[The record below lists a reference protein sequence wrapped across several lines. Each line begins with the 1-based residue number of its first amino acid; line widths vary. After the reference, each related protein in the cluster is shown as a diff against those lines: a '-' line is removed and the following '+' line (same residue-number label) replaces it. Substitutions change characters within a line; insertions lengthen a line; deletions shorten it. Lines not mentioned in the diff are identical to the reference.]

1 MQGQGGAAGPAL
13 QKQKSPKRE
22 ALDSRSRMVH
32 NFGVFSGDDCDFHQV
47 KTSAYRTR
55 SVERVLAVLNAFIDA
70 GPNLTLMQVCEA
82 TGLTPSTTY
91 RLMANLVARGYLEPG
106 REGNAYRLGLTVIRL
121 AGVALGQ
128 LDVRVKATPLMD
140 ELRNRTR
147 ETVHLAALDGR
158 HIIYL
163 EKLEGLHAIGLM
175 SSRVGRTAPAH
186 CTALGRVLLAFN
198 PEAAE
203 EILDGPLEAPTA
215 RTVVNPKALHAL
227 LAQVSDQGYALDLG
241 EHEPEVRCVAA
252 PIRNHSGVVIAAMSV
267 SGPAQRIEPMLTE
280 GLVNEV
286 VRVARA
292 ISALLG
298 YLVSDVAREAEETRT
313 V

>member
-1 MQGQGGAAGPAL
+1 
-13 QKQKSPKRE
+13 
-22 ALDSRSRMVH
+22 MVH
-32 NFGVFSGDDCDFHQV
+32 KFRVFSGDDDDFHQM

-55 SVERVLAVLNAFIDA
+55 SVERVLAVLNVFIDA
-70 GPNLTLMQVCEA
+70 GPSLTLMQICDA
-82 TGLTPSTTY
+82 TGLTPSTAY
-91 RLMANLVARGYLEPG
+91 RLMANLVARGYLEPD

-128 LDVRVKATPLMD
+128 LDVRVKSAPLMD

-175 SSRVGRTAPAH
+175 SSRVGRTALAH

-198 PEAAE
+198 PEKAE
-203 EILDGPLEAPTA
+203 AILEGPLEAPTA
-215 RTVVNPKALHAL
+215 RTVVDRKALRAL
-227 LAQVSDQGYALDLG
+227 LARVREQDYALDLG
-241 EHEPEVRCVAA
+241 EHEPEVRCVAV
-252 PIRNHSGVVIAAMSV
+252 PVRNHSGAVIAAMSV
-267 SGPAQRIEPMLTE
+267 SGPAQRMEPMLSE
-280 GLVNEV
+280 GLVAEV
-286 VRVARA
+286 VRVGRA
-292 ISALLG
+292 VSGVLG
-298 YLVSDVAREAEETRT
+298 YLRPDTASEVHRSRGRSRT

>member
-1 MQGQGGAAGPAL
+1 M
-13 QKQKSPKRE
+13 E
-22 ALDSRSRMVH
+22 
-32 NFGVFSGDDCDFHQV
+32 FSGDDCDFHQV

-55 SVERVLAVLNAFIDA
+55 SVERVLAILNAFIDA
-70 GPNLTLMQVCEA
+70 GPDLTLMQVCEV
-82 TGLTPSTTY
+82 TGLTPSTAY

-106 REGNAYRLGLTVIRL
+106 REGNAYKLGLTVIRL

-128 LDVRVKATPLMD
+128 LDVRVKAAPLMD

-198 PEAAE
+198 PDAAE
-203 EILDGPLEAPTA
+203 AILGGPLEAPTA
-215 RTVVNPKALHAL
+215 RTVVDPKALRAL
-227 LAQVSDQGYALDLG
+227 LAQVNEKGYALDLG
-241 EHEPEVRCVAA
+241 EYESEVRCVAA
-252 PIRNHSGVVIAAMSV
+252 PIRNHSGAVVAAMSV

-280 GLVNEV
+280 GLVPEV

-292 ISALLG
+292 ISRLLG
-298 YLVSDVAREAEETRT
+298 NPASDTARGVVKTRT

>member
-1 MQGQGGAAGPAL
+1 ML
-13 QKQKSPKRE
+13 HKFR
-22 ALDSRSRMVH
+22 
-32 NFGVFSGDDCDFHQV
+32 VFPVDDCDFHEV

-55 SVERVLAVLNAFIDA
+55 SVERVLAVLDVFIDA
-70 GPNLTLMQVCEA
+70 GPSLTLMQVCGA
-82 TGLTPSTTY
+82 TGLTPSTAY
-91 RLMANLVARGYLEPG
+91 RLMANLVARGYLEPD

-128 LDVRVKATPLMD
+128 LDVRVKAAPLMD
-140 ELRNRTR
+140 ELRNQTR

-163 EKLEGLHAIGLM
+163 EKLEGLHAIVLM
-175 SSRVGRTAPAH
+175 SARVGRTALAH

-198 PEAAE
+198 PDKAEA
-203 EILDGPLEAPTA
+203 ILEGPPLEAPTA
-215 RTVVNPKALHAL
+215 RTVVDPKALRAL
-227 LAQVSDQGYALDLG
+227 LAQVNEQGYALDLG
-241 EHEPEVRCVAA
+241 EHELDVRCVAV
-252 PIRNHSGVVIAAMSV
+252 PVRNHSGAVIAAMSV

-280 GLVNEV
+280 GLVTEV
-286 VRVARA
+286 VHVARA

-298 YLVSDVAREAEETRT
+298 YLGSAMARKIVETRT

>member
-1 MQGQGGAAGPAL
+1 
-13 QKQKSPKRE
+13 
-22 ALDSRSRMVH
+22 MVH
-32 NFGVFSGDDCDFHQV
+32 NFIAFSVDDCDFHLM

-55 SVERVLAVLNAFIDA
+55 SVERVLAVLDAFIDA

-82 TGLTPSTTY
+82 TGLTPSTAY

-106 REGNAYRLGLTVIRL
+106 REGNAYRLGLTVVRL

-128 LDVRVKATPLMD
+128 LDVRVKAAPMMD

-198 PEAAE
+198 PDAAE
-203 EILDGPLEAPTA
+203 AILDGPLEAPTA
-215 RTVVNPKALHAL
+215 RTVVDPKALRAL
-227 LAQVSDQGYALDLG
+227 FAQVNEEGYALDLG
-241 EHEPEVRCVAA
+241 EFEPEVRCVAA
-252 PIRNHSGVVIAAMSV
+252 PIRNHSGAVIAAMSV

-280 GLVNEV
+280 GLVPEV

-292 ISALLG
+292 ISRVLG
-298 YLVSDVAREAEETRT
+298 NPGADTAREVVKTRK

>member
-1 MQGQGGAAGPAL
+1 
-13 QKQKSPKRE
+13 
-22 ALDSRSRMVH
+22 MVH
-32 NFGVFSGDDCDFHQV
+32 KSMVFSDDDCDFHQM
-47 KTSAYRTR
+47 KTSTYRTR
-55 SVERVLAVLNAFIDA
+55 SVERVLAVLNAFIDV
-70 GPNLTLMQVCEA
+70 GPKLTLMQVCEA
-82 TGLTPSTTY
+82 TGLTPSTAY

-106 REGNAYRLGLTVIRL
+106 REDNAYRLGLTVIRL

-128 LDVRVKATPLMD
+128 LDVRVKAAPLMN

-198 PEAAE
+198 PDAAAA
-203 EILDGPLEAPTA
+203 ILDGPLEAPTA
-215 RTVVNPKALHAL
+215 RTVVDPKALRAL
-227 LAQVSDQGYALDLG
+227 LAHVNEQGYALDMG
-241 EHEPEVRCVAA
+241 EFEAEVRCVAA
-252 PIRNHSGVVIAAMSV
+252 PIRNHSGAVIAAMSV
-267 SGPAQRIEPMLTE
+267 SGPAQRIEPMLSD

-286 VRVARA
+286 VRVGRA
-292 ISALLG
+292 ISGLLG
-298 YLVSDVAREAEETRT
+298 NLGSDMAREVVKTGT